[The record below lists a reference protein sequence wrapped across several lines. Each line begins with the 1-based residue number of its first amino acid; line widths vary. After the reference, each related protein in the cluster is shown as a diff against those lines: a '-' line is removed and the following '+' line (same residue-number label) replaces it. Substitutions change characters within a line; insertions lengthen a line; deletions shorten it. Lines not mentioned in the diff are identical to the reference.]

1 MWHVRIY
8 GLDFTSAPSRRKP
21 LISVGCTLNGR
32 TLSVEGAEVLD
43 DFEEFERFLELGG
56 PWVCGMD
63 FPFGQPRSLVEA
75 LGWPPKW
82 EGYVGKV
89 SGLLKEEFEDTIRSH
104 MAGRPKG
111 GKYHYRL
118 ADRRSGSSSAMML
131 FRVPVGKMFY
141 QGAPRLLRSGISVEP
156 CRPTGSERVAVE
168 AYPAVVARRF
178 LGNRSYKSDERK
190 KQTPVQR
197 LAREELVAGLGSAT
211 LEEAYGFVVE
221 MGGSWRE
228 RFVREPA
235 ADALDSLLCAVQAA
249 WAYTKRDEGW
259 GVPEECDRDEGWI
272 LDPQL
277 LLDEG

>member
-1 MWHVRIY
+1 MRIY

-21 LISVGCTLNGR
+21 LIAVCCTLNGR
-32 TLSVEGAEVLD
+32 TLRAENAEVLA

-89 SGLLKEEFEDTIRSH
+89 SGLLKEEFEDAIRGH

-118 ADRRSGSSSAMML
+118 ADQRSGSSSAMML

-190 KQTPVQR
+190 KQTPIQR

-235 ADALDSLLCAVQAA
+235 ADALDSLVCAVQAA

-259 GVPEECDRDEGWI
+259 GVPEECDRGEGWI
-272 LDPQL
+272 LDPHL
-277 LLDEG
+277 LLIGDG